1 MISKTTTL
9 HVHHACLY
17 ILLPFLHHY
26 DVKMPTLTFYGDVKK
41 RPSDDEI
48 SFLSLKQGKVLR
60 NSAPGG
66 FACIL
71 KIESKWL
78 GIVAMKAK
86 RTQIHFLS
94 YVFAAVSSSDLKA
107 HNFSPAARSGQRRL

>member
-9 HVHHACLY
+9 HVNHACLY
-17 ILLPFLHHY
+17 ISLPFLHDY
-26 DVKMPTLTFYGDVKK
+26 DVEIPNLTFCGDVKK
-41 RPSDDEI
+41 RPIDDEI
-48 SFLSLKQGKVLR
+48 SFLSLKQSMVLT

-107 HNFSPAARSGQRRL
+107 HNFSPAERL